1 MKCSSCGKEFGE
13 GANCQSCGIDRFVG
27 LGEYNG
33 FRVPKLKEDKVTPND
48 NSSPNDSTIEV
59 NRYNSAPSDNR
70 SEKGLFKESE
80 GDRKSSSQMEQNKL
94 CPFCQEVIPTDA
106 IYCPFCSKRLAVD
119 IDILQNIQLVQDVEQ
134 IGNSIIKHK

>member
-1 MKCSSCGKEFGE
+1 MKCSSCGKEFGN
-13 GANCQSCGIDRFVG
+13 GVNCQSCGIDRFVG

-59 NRYNSAPSDNR
+59 NGCNSAPSDNQ

-94 CPFCQEVIPTDA
+94 CVHFVA
-106 IYCPFCSKRLAVD
+106 KGWKKSALAVD
-119 IDILQNIQLVQDVEQ
+119 IDILQNIQHVQDVEQ
-134 IGNSIIKHK
+134 IGNSIFKHK